1 MGILFYLVFVG
12 AGLSAAFLI
21 QKALKAIKLIWI
33 NKSLWIT
40 TKIVD
45 LVFNVYQIDD
55 FKGYLNIKNIE
66 IDLKYSAFKSIFH

>member
-33 NKSLWIT
+33 KKIT
-40 TKIVD
+40 ITRIG
-45 LVFNVYQIDD
+45 LVKEVYI
-55 FKGYLNIKNIE
+55 
-66 IDLKYSAFKSIFH
+66 